1 VERIMKLRCAL
12 CSLLCAGLLG
22 SVAFGQPPGG
32 GRGMGMGFGGG
43 NALSLIKSKDVV
55 ADVKLTEEQ
64 VKKLEELEK
73 KMGEKRREA
82 MQNRDDREAMMEAMQ
97 NIQKETEKGLS
108 EAVSA
113 DQAKRLKQLV
123 LQSTIKNGG
132 LMIALRMNQEVAKAV
147 NLNDE
152 QKEQLQGFQEDM
164 MNTMREM
171 REGGGGDPQEMMKKM
186 QEFRTSIDKK
196 IAKMLTEEQTKK
208 LNELKGEE
216 FKGTFPAP
224 QMGGRRG
231 PGKNG

>member
-1 VERIMKLRCAL
+1 MKLRCVL
-12 CSLLCAGLLG
+12 CSLLCAGLMA

-32 GRGMGMGFGGG
+32 RGGMGFGGG
-43 NALSLIKSKDVV
+43 GGVLGLIKSKDVV

-97 NIQKETEKGLS
+97 NIQKDTDKGVG

-113 DQAKRLKQLV
+113 DQHKRLKQLA
-123 LQSTIKNGG
+123 LQSSIKNGG
-132 LMIALRMNQEVAKAV
+132 LMMALRMNQDVAKAV

-186 QEFRTSIDKK
+186 QEFRASMDKK
-196 IAKMLTEEQTKK
+196 ITKMLTEEQTKK
-208 LNELKGEE
+208 LKELQGDE